1 MPAQEAYRLG
11 LIHMVVGSVCAL
23 DEAMFIAEQL
33 ARLSPHSVRAT
44 KKALNRQ
51 LEALARE
58 GLEFDIEAESESF
71 DTSHVKALVAKRAAR
86 KGDTH
91 NG

>member
-1 MPAQEAYRLG
+1 
-11 LIHMVVGSVCAL
+11 
-23 DEAMFIAEQL
+23 MFIAEQL